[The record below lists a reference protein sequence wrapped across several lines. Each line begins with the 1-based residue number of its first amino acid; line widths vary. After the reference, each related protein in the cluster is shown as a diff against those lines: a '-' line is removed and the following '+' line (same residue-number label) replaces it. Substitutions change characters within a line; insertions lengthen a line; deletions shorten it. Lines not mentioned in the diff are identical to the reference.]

1 MKPDPTSPPPTY
13 WDGLRISLIRFLE
26 GPPIGRHGLFHG
38 VVFTVF
44 HLLEGEVTVIKDG
57 RTAQAGKGQWLV
69 CQPGERFQDFSDSAQ
84 ILSIHLLIESSG
96 NGAGWTGA
104 PVVTLDGDLELE
116 RRARR
121 MRRAGILR
129 RQREQGKLTPQ
140 AIPAT
145 FAEQVELQEV
155 TAAFFVRL
163 LALLEANGMRY
174 EAPPIRDA
182 RVRESRQQLATASL
196 RETFSRTIL
205 AKSRGL
211 SAAQLDRLWR
221 TELATTPAQY
231 WNRRRLETACALLQG
246 DGHSIK
252 EVAYA
257 TGFGHLSQFSF
268 WFTTNMNESPRKF
281 RGRHERD

>member
-1 MKPDPTSPPPTY
+1 MTTDPASSPPAY

-44 HLLEGEVTVIKDG
+44 HLLEGAVSVTKDG
-57 RTAQAGKGQWLV
+57 RTAQAGAGEWLV
-69 CQPGERFQDFSDSAQ
+69 CRPGERFQNFSEAAR
-84 ILSIHLLIESSG
+84 ILSIHLLIESPA
-96 NGAGWTGA
+96 NTAGWTGP
-104 PVVTLDGDLELE
+104 PVLTLDRDAELE

-140 AIPAT
+140 GVPST

-155 TAAFFVRL
+155 TAAFFGRL
-163 LALLEANGMRY
+163 LELLEARGMRY
-174 EAPPIRDA
+174 EAPPIRDS
-182 RVRESRQQLATASL
+182 RVRESRQRLAAMNL
-196 RETFSRTIL
+196 REPFSRAEL
-205 AKSRGL
+205 AATCGL

-221 TELATTPAQY
+221 AELETTPAQY

-252 EVAYA
+252 EVAYE
-257 TGFGHLSQFSF
+257 TGFGHLSQFSS
-268 WFTTNMNESPRKF
+268 WFTANLKESPRIF
-281 RGRHERD
+281 RKRHERD